1 MVMIIVRQFVALTLM
16 RMLTSIYHYK
26 CRNKKTVFS
35 QKKTLTIRIH
45 SVITKYGF
53 PVISIIL
60 FYQQSLSIAG
70 TINPDI
76 IKDLSPITGYIVK
89 IQSPDISII
98 DLDDQDGITTG
109 DLFSV
114 ITEKE
119 TLTHPVTEK
128 VIGQL
133 NEVKAI
139 IRVKQIRKGYAFS
152 QTIHIKKNK
161 TIQPG
166 DRVIRYDRIVAKFID
181 YSGNGKHIYTSLM
194 KQLPHLKWHVYTN
207 PNNNNSPKKQTS
219 FSELHLI
226 NEAKGLEVRDNHNQ
240 LIHYY
245 PHKEIYLSSVIP
257 LNRYDNMPESMN
269 TAIETIGKVEGSILA
284 ADFIINDNQLYMA
297 SATNN
302 QIAVYH
308 IAPKHMTSVATK
320 QIPMNHQP
328 VDINW
333 WRPTSISMPHLTI
346 TYWHDQDIE
355 SRVFTFDK
363 QTIKTLAYGINY
375 HIAAF
380 DQNNDGN
387 PETLLG
393 QAMDREAFW
402 DSRVYRLAY
411 FDKALRLTKRFRSP
425 YSFTVCSST
434 IGDLTG
440 DGYLETIWVSG
451 GVLRIYK
458 GQTFLYKTYVGNTPN
473 QHISYD
479 IDPMSKKTLFR
490 SASIYPGPVM
500 ADLNHD
506 KLAELYAIHCERPLL
521 SQLGFQS
528 QALKTWIKCIKFQNQ
543 MFFSQRIS
551 QIFNTNIQAFTIY
564 NGSIIVLLG
573 YEDRDDSNC
582 FTKIVRWA
590 L

>member
-1 MVMIIVRQFVALTLM
+1 MAKRYAMIKNLWFQV
-16 RMLTSIYHYK
+16 
-26 CRNKKTVFS
+26 
-35 QKKTLTIRIH
+35 
-45 SVITKYGF
+45 
-53 PVISIIL
+53 L
-60 FYQQSLSIAG
+60 FIFLSYQQSPAG

-89 IQSPDISII
+89 IQSPNTCIV

-109 DLFSV
+109 DLLSV

-128 VIGQL
+128 VIGKI
-133 NEVKAI
+133 NDIKAF
-139 IRVKQIRKGYAFS
+139 IRIKQIRKGYAFS
-152 QTIHIKKNK
+152 QIIHTNQK
-161 TIQPG
+161 TSIQPG
-166 DRVIRYDRIVAKFID
+166 DRVIRYDRIIARFFD
-181 YSGNGKHIYTSLM
+181 YSGNGKHIYTALM
-194 KQLPHLKWHVYTN
+194 KQLPHFKWHVYTN
-207 PNNNNSPKKQTS
+207 TKNNNNLKKQTLQP
-219 FSELHLI
+219 ELHLV

-245 PHKEIYLSSVIP
+245 PHKEIYLASVLP
-257 LNRYDNMPESMN
+257 LDQYDNMPESIN
-269 TAIETIGKVEGSILA
+269 KAIETIGKVEASILA
-284 ADFIINDNQLYMA
+284 ADFIINDNQLFMA
-297 SATNN
+297 SATKN

-308 IAPKHMTSVATK
+308 IAPNHMTSVATK

-328 VDINW
+328 LYINW
-333 WRPTSISMPHLTI
+333 WRPTSVSIPHLTI
-346 TYWHDQDIE
+346 TYWYDQNIE

-393 QAMDREAFW
+393 QSMDRESFW
-402 DSRVYRLAY
+402 DNRVFRLAY

-458 GQTFLYKTYVGNTPN
+458 GKSFLYKTYVGNTPN
-473 QHISYD
+473 QQISYD
-479 IDPMSKKTLFR
+479 IDPMDKKTLFR
-490 SASIYPGPVM
+490 NASIYPKPVI

-506 KLAELYAIHCERPLL
+506 KLPELYSIHCERPLL

-551 QIFNTNIQAFTIY
+551 RIFNTSIQAFTIY
-564 NGSIIVLLG
+564 NGSMIVLLG
-573 YEDRDDSNC
+573 FEDRDASNS
-582 FTKIVRWA
+582 FTKIVRWT